1 MSNKT
6 TLSVKGMTCA
16 SCAQGIDR
24 HLTDK
29 GIKAVQVFYV
39 SGEVEFETIDE
50 KQTSFVIKE
59 INKLGYSASNSIGV
73 DQLPKSYSPLFLKTA
88 ISLLLS
94 IPMWISMLTGHSL
107 IHNFYFQ
114 LILTSIVYAIGIIHF
129 GKSAAGSLLQLR
141 PNMDVLIMMGAST
154 SFIYSIAG
162 FYLSDSPQAWMN
174 YNFFETCASIITF
187 VLIGNLIEEK
197 SLKKTN
203 VAISSLIKMQPL
215 KARRITN
222 AYSNNE
228 GFVEVTIDLLNPNDL
243 ILVNAG
249 DKIPADGLIYDGYA
263 LIDTAALTGESIP
276 DSKAIND
283 RVFAG
288 TILIEGSIKF
298 IVEKCGNATTLSSMI
313 ELVKKSTF
321 KKPKIQKLSD
331 QISVVF
337 VPTVIGIAL
346 ITFLINHFVFDLSTT
361 LSTLRAIAV
370 LVISCPCA
378 MGLAIPTAVAVS
390 IGNAARKGILIK
402 GGDIFDKLESIEEI
416 VFDKTGTLTTGEFK
430 IEKINYTNN
439 DELTPSILFQLEQY
453 SSHPISK
460 SIIHHLQE
468 QNTSFSTISF
478 KEIKEVKGKGIIA
491 TDKENNEYYLGSG
504 KFAPVPTDANYQVY
518 LFKNKELLAFI
529 ALKDEIRK
537 EAKEII
543 NWIKSQNIK
552 TTLLS
557 GDILNRCNDIAS
569 ELGIDNVLAQQLPTD
584 KAKYIEEKSKMYS
597 IAMIGDGINDAAAL
611 SLANLS
617 IAIGDGSAI
626 AINSGEIILMT
637 KTPLLGI
644 KRIKELALSTNMIIK
659 QNLFWA
665 FIYNILA
672 IPFAAMGY
680 LHPMIASLSMG
691 FSDVIVIG
699 NSLRLKNK

>member
-6 TLSVKGMTCA
+6 ILSVKGMTCA

-29 GIKAVQVFYV
+29 GIKDVQVFYV

-59 INKLGYSASNSIGV
+59 INKLGYSASNSVGV
-73 DQLPKSYSPLFLKTA
+73 DQLPKSYSPLFLKTGL
-88 ISLLLS
+88 SLILT
-94 IPMWISMLTGHSL
+94 IPMWVSMLTEHSL

-154 SFIYSIAG
+154 SFIYSIVG

-197 SLKKTN
+197 SLKRTN

-228 GFVEVTIDLLNPNDL
+228 GFVEVTVDLLNPNDL

-249 DKIPADGLIYDGYA
+249 DKIPADGLIYEGYA
-263 LIDTAALTGESIP
+263 LIDAAALTGEAIP
-276 DSKAIND
+276 ESKAIND
-283 RVFAG
+283 RVLAG

-331 QISVVF
+331 QISVIF

-346 ITFLINHFVFDLSTT
+346 ITFLINHFVFDISTIQ
-361 LSTLRAIAV
+361 STLRAIAV

-416 VFDKTGTLTTGEFK
+416 VFDKTGTLTTGELK

-439 DELTPSILFQLEQY
+439 NELTPSILFQLEQY

-569 ELGIDNVLAQQLPTD
+569 ELGIDTVLAQQLPTD
-584 KAKYIEEKSKMYS
+584 KAKYIEEKSKLHS

-626 AINSGEIILMT
+626 AISSGEIILMT

>member
-1 MSNKT
+1 
-6 TLSVKGMTCA
+6 
-16 SCAQGIDR
+16 
-24 HLTDK
+24 
-29 GIKAVQVFYV
+29 
-39 SGEVEFETIDE
+39 
-50 KQTSFVIKE
+50 
-59 INKLGYSASNSIGV
+59 
-73 DQLPKSYSPLFLKTA
+73 
-88 ISLLLS
+88 
-94 IPMWISMLTGHSL
+94 
-107 IHNFYFQ
+107 
-114 LILTSIVYAIGIIHF
+114 
-129 GKSAAGSLLQLR
+129 
-141 PNMDVLIMMGAST
+141 
-154 SFIYSIAG
+154 
-162 FYLSDSPQAWMN
+162 
-174 YNFFETCASIITF
+174 
-187 VLIGNLIEEK
+187 
-197 SLKKTN
+197 
-203 VAISSLIKMQPL
+203 
-215 KARRITN
+215 
-222 AYSNNE
+222 
-228 GFVEVTIDLLNPNDL
+228 
-243 ILVNAG
+243 
-249 DKIPADGLIYDGYA
+249 
-263 LIDTAALTGESIP
+263 
-276 DSKAIND
+276 
-283 RVFAG
+283 
-288 TILIEGSIKF
+288 
-298 IVEKCGNATTLSSMI
+298 
-313 ELVKKSTF
+313 
-321 KKPKIQKLSD
+321 
-331 QISVVF
+331 
-337 VPTVIGIAL
+337 
-346 ITFLINHFVFDLSTT
+346 
-361 LSTLRAIAV
+361 
-370 LVISCPCA
+370 

-416 VFDKTGTLTTGEFK
+416 VFDKTGTLTTGELK

-439 DELTPSILFQLEQY
+439 NELTPSILFQLEQY

-569 ELGIDNVLAQQLPTD
+569 ELGIDTVLAQQLPTD
-584 KAKYIEEKSKMYS
+584 KAKYIEEKSKLYS
-597 IAMIGDGINDAAAL
+597 IAMVGDGINDAAAL

-626 AINSGEIILMT
+626 AISSGEIILMT